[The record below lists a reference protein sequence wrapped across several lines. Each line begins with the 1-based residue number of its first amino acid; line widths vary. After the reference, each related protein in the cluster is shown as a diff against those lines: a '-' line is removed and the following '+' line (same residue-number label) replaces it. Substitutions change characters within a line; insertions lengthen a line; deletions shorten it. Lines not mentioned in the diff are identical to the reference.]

1 MTFQCVS
8 LELEM
13 KAVQG
18 SHRLL
23 YTCLRIGFCLFRI
36 GEGREERG
44 EDGRG
49 GEGVERRGQEQE
61 RTREERRWKREVKA
75 DLPSTGCSH
84 ESHQNQ
90 SYILGPAPV
99 R

>member
-36 GEGREERG
+36 GEGRKERG

-49 GEGVERRGQEQE
+49 REGEERTGAGEDRRGEE
-61 RTREERRWKREVKA
+61 MEER
-75 DLPSTGCSH
+75 S
-84 ESHQNQ
+84 Q
-90 SYILGPAPV
+90 SRSSKYGLFT
-99 R
+99 